1 MNSSTQS
8 AQRYETNTIKVQQG
22 QEWVTDEFSPAL
34 NRLMVSSPKRLQ
46 ARLSVNASKLG
57 LMTLMVIGV
66 ADLFSTAIAHTA
78 PQSAP
83 PTTAHSIA
91 PRSLHVAQMSQAAN
105 TLWVNPQTGN
115 DAGAGDR
122 QNAPFKTIT
131 QALQTARPGTI
142 IQLAPGTYSA
152 QSGEQFPIKLKPDI
166 TLRGEPNSQGKTI
179 LIQGGG
185 FFLSPTAARQ
195 NVAVLGANRAIVSG
209 VTITNANPRGYG
221 LWVESSN
228 PTISDS
234 TFTGSTHD
242 GISVSG
248 KATGLIQNNV
258 FTKNGASGISVFST
272 AQPTIQSN
280 IFENTGFG
288 VNVGAKA
295 TPQILKNQIRKN
307 KDGVVVQANGRP
319 RLRDNV
325 IEGND
330 RDGLVVIGLAAP
342 DLGSSS
348 DPGKNSF
355 RNNSRFDINNSTKSA
370 IALAYGN
377 QVASSRIQGEV
388 NLAGTF
394 RPAAP
399 VAAATPARMGAIAR
413 PNPKPLSLPNNPQ
426 PLPVTVAN
434 RSTSSPRSRV
444 AVPSTPGVT
453 SGSISMGGST
463 GLPVVTSANS
473 LPAPK
478 LATAAPLT
486 TAEAS
491 ETASAPDAAN
501 TLPPLPGLPVL
512 EAGKLPN
519 GLVPVPKE
527 TIPMGN
533 SGEFTV
539 ASVPPPPS
547 VSPVEGTSTAI
558 GLRYRVMVV
567 APNPDEQ
574 AKVKSLVPGAFRTS
588 ANGRTL
594 MQAGA
599 FGDRAKADEMAEFLS
614 GNGFKA
620 QVERYN

>member
-1 MNSSTQS
+1 MDSSTQS
-8 AQRYETNTIKVQQG
+8 AQRYKTNAINVQQS
-22 QEWVTDEFSPAL
+22 QERVTDEFSPAL
-34 NRLMVSSPKRLQ
+34 NRLIASFPTLLH

-66 ADLFSTAIAHTA
+66 ADLFSTAIAQTV

-83 PTTAHSIA
+83 STTAHSIA
-91 PRSLHVAQMSQAAN
+91 PRSLHLAQVSQATN

-115 DAGAGDR
+115 DAGAGDS
-122 QNAPFKTIT
+122 QNTPFKTIT

-152 QSGEQFPIKLKPDI
+152 QSGEQFPLKLKPDI
-166 TLRGEPNSQGKTI
+166 TLRGEPNSQGKTV

-195 NVAVLGANRAIVSG
+195 NITVLSANRATVSG

-221 LWVESSN
+221 LWIESAN

-258 FTKNGASGISVFST
+258 FTKNGASGISIFST
-272 AQPTIQSN
+272 AQPTIQGN

-307 KDGVVVQANGRP
+307 KDGVVVQASSRP
-319 RLRDNV
+319 KLRDNV

-355 RNNSRFDINNSTKSA
+355 RSNSRFDINNSTKSA

-426 PLPVTVAN
+426 PLPVAN

-444 AVPSTPGVT
+444 AVPSTPGVA

-491 ETASAPDAAN
+491 ETISAPDAAN

-547 VSPVEGTSTAI
+547 VSPVGGTSTSI
-558 GLRYRVMVV
+558 GLRYRVMV
-567 APNPDEQ
+567 AASNPDEQ